1 MTLDE
6 FQLIRD
12 TIPDDAGIY
21 KYFDSEGN
29 WLYVGKAKNLKKR
42 VSQYFLDNKQ
52 HAARTKVMVKLI
64 HHIEFAVVNNES
76 DALILENSLIKE
88 YQPKYNIRL
97 KDDKTYPF
105 IVIKNERFP
114 RIFFTRKFIKDGSE
128 YLGPYTSIFFA
139 KEIFNTLTSLFPLRT
154 CTLNLSKENIE
165 KKKFKECL
173 EYHIGNC
180 AAPCIG
186 VQAEEEYV
194 QNIKKIKDILKGKF
208 AYVKDFMNQQMEL
221 SAEKLKFEAAESWK
235 NKLAKLDAFETKSVI
250 FNPKWNNIL
259 AVNIY
264 RAETKTVIN
273 YLKVENGTIVA
284 TKSFEVE
291 YKLDESNSEILEQ
304 FIIQYLIENTG
315 IEEVVIPEEINEL
328 PNRVRQSIPLL
339 GDKKKL
345 LDVSY
350 FNARSYTMTLFTDP
364 KFEKKRK
371 EFNILKELQDKLRL
385 KDLPIHIECF
395 DNSNIQGTNPVAA
408 CVVFKN
414 GKPAN
419 KEYRHFHVKTVVGPD
434 DFASMKEI
442 VERRYARMID
452 ENETLPQLIVIDGG
466 KGQLSHAIESLEK
479 LGIGD
484 KVAIIGIAKKLEEI
498 YFKNDPIPMYIDKKS
513 PALKLIQQLRDEAH
527 RFGLSFH
534 RQIRSKGMLNSSLDH
549 IAGLG
554 KSSITKLLKK
564 YKSIPNIQAAPR
576 EELEEMIG
584 RNRVEILLEH
594 FQMLPLGTDSESQ
607 IIS

>member
-114 RIFFTRKFIKDGSE
+114 RIYFTRKYIKDGSE
-128 YLGPYTSIFFA
+128 YLGPYTSIYFA
-139 KEIFNTLTSLFPLRT
+139 KEIFNTLTKLFPLRT

-180 AAPCIG
+180 SAPCISN
-186 VQAEEEYV
+186 QSEEDYS

-208 AYVKDFMNQQMEL
+208 GYVKEYMNEQMQT
-221 SAEKLKFEAAESWK
+221 SAENLKFELAESWK
-235 NKLAKLDAFETKSVI
+235 SKLTNLNSFEAKSVI
-250 FNPKWNNIL
+250 FNPKWDKIL

-264 RAETKTVIN
+264 RTETKTIIN
-273 YLKVENGTIVA
+273 YLKVDNGTIVA

-304 FIIQYLIENTG
+304 FITQYLLDKSEV
-315 IEEVVIPEEINEL
+315 EEVVIPEEINEL

-350 FNARSYTMTLFTDP
+350 FNARSYAMTLFTDP

-419 KEYRHFHVKTVVGPD
+419 KEYRHFHVKTVIGPD
-434 DFASMKEI
+434 DFGSMKEI

-484 KVAIIGIAKKLEEI
+484 KVAIIGIAKRLEEI

-534 RQIRSKGMLNSSLDH
+534 RQIRSKGMINSSLDH
-549 IAGLG
+549 ISGLG
-554 KSSITKLLKK
+554 KSSISKLMKK
-564 YKSIPNIQAAPR
+564 YKSIPNIQNAPR

-584 RNRVEILLEH
+584 KNRVEILMEH
-594 FQMLPLGTDSESQ
+594 FQMSSTNTNPET
-607 IIS
+607 

>member
-114 RIFFTRKFIKDGSE
+114 RIYFTRKFIKDGSE

-139 KEIFNTLTSLFPLRT
+139 KEIFNTLTKLFPLRT
-154 CTLNLSKENIE
+154 CTLNLSKDNIE

-186 VQAEEEYV
+186 AQPEEDYT
-194 QNIKKIKDILKGKF
+194 QNIKKIRDILKGKF
-208 AYVKDFMNQQMEL
+208 GYVKEYMNEQMEN
-221 SAEKLKFEAAESWK
+221 SAENLKFETAELWK
-235 NKLAKLDAFETKSVI
+235 NRVVKLSDFETKSVI

-291 YKLDESNSEILEQ
+291 FKLDESNAEILEQ

-328 PNRVRQSIPLL
+328 PNRIRQSIPLL

-371 EFNILKELQDKLRL
+371 DFNILKELQDKLRL

-419 KEYRHFHVKTVVGPD
+419 KEYRHFHVKTVIGPD
-434 DFASMKEI
+434 DFGSMKEI

-452 ENETLPQLIVIDGG
+452 ENETLPQLIIIDGG

-484 KVAIIGIAKKLEEI
+484 KVAIIGIAKRLEEI
-498 YFKNDPIPMYIDKKS
+498 YFKNDPVPMYIDKKS

-534 RQIRSKGMLNSSLDH
+534 RQMRSKDMINSSLDH
-549 IAGLG
+549 IHGLG
-554 KSSITKLLKK
+554 KSSITKLMKK
-564 YKSIPNIQAAPR
+564 YKSIPNIQNAPR

-584 RNRVEILLEH
+584 KNRMEILMEY
-594 FQMLPLGTDSESQ
+594 FQQ
-607 IIS
+607 